1 MRILALILYN
11 RVRVRLE
18 RWSFVALYEPFEL
31 VFATALGG
39 RLLCLHY
46 NFDTVT
52 CFAHHS
58 NHLFQTNLAPAL
70 WCARPLTHYRYLRSV
85 QAISSRVTL
94 PFFALLLS
102 LQTIQ
107 TISTGITQ
115 PRAYG
120 LRFLRPGPYRPS
132 ANFWVLLRRQTAR
145 STRLAALDTAVILW
159 KLHPRVCILACVRE
173 Y

>member
-1 MRILALILYN
+1 LRILALILYN

-39 RLLCLHY
+39 RLLCLYY

-52 CFAHHS
+52 RFAHHS

-70 WCARPLTHYRYLRSV
+70 WCARPLTHYRYLRS

-107 TISTGITQ
+107 TTSTSIIQ
-115 PRAYG
+115 QRAYG

-132 ANFWVLLRRQTAR
+132 ANIWGLLRCQTAR
-145 STRLAALDTAVILW
+145 STRLAASDTAVILW
-159 KLHPRVCILACVRE
+159 K
-173 Y
+173 

>member
-1 MRILALILYN
+1 M
-11 RVRVRLE
+11 RVRLE

-52 CFAHHS
+52 RFAHHS

-102 LQTIQ
+102 ADYSNDLYLYNPATRIWTALSPSGTIPSKRQ
-107 TISTGITQ
+107 YLGFTTMPDGTIYAFGGIG
-115 PRAYG
+115 YSG
-120 LRFLRPGPYRPS
+120 DSLEIESLG
-132 ANFWVLLRRQTAR
+132 AR
-145 STRLAALDTAVILW
+145 
-159 KLHPRVCILACVRE
+159 ACVRA